1 MTMRLLVTGANGF
14 LGQVIL
20 RDAIHANLSVVATD
34 RHAQS
39 TTENVI
45 YHGADI
51 LQPSS
56 FSSIIKEF
64 DVIIHVAGLVHL
76 LDRSKISPTLLMKVN
91 AEGTKNIAH
100 MAAKRDVRH
109 FILISSVSVYG
120 GVSLNNDEN
129 ALCRPENPYAESK
142 LQAENHAIQIAHE
155 SGMNLTILRLT
166 TLYGEGDPGNVA
178 RVIRAVD
185 QSRFIWIGKGEN
197 FKSLL
202 HREDAA
208 RACMAAIQAPASGI
222 NIYNVSAPPCKMHDI
237 VSAITCA
244 LGKSVPSWHIPE
256 SFALNSAK
264 IIKKL
269 SLNRGLFSTL
279 HNTLQ
284 KWLADDYYNTDKF
297 FKDFNFQT
305 KVSLEEGMQREVVW
319 YKAKL
324 LE

>member
-20 RDAIHANLSVVATD
+20 RDAIHADLSVHATD

-56 FSSIIKEF
+56 FSSIIKDI
-64 DVIIHVAGLVHL
+64 DVIIHVAGLAHVFGT
-76 LDRSKISPTLLMKVN
+76 SNISPTLFMKVN
-91 AEGTKNIAH
+91 AEGTKNVAH
-100 MAAKRDVRH
+100 MATKRGISH

-120 GVSLNNDEN
+120 SVSHNNDEN
-129 ALCRPENPYAESK
+129 AICRPEGPYAESK
-142 LQAENHAIQIAHE
+142 LQAENYAIQIAKE
-155 SGMNLTILRLT
+155 SGMNLTILRLA

-178 RVIRAVD
+178 RVIRSVD
-185 QSRFIWIGKGEN
+185 QSRFIWIGQGEN
-197 FKSLL
+197 LKSLL

-208 RACMAAIQAPASGI
+208 RACMAVIQAPASGI
-222 NIYNVSAPPCKMHDI
+222 NIYNVSAPPSKMKDI

-244 LGKSVPSWHIPE
+244 LGKSVPSWHIPA
-256 SFALNSAK
+256 SFALNSAE
-264 IIKKL
+264 IIKNI
-269 SLNRGLFSTL
+269 SLNRGLFNTL
-279 HNTLQ
+279 HNALQ

-297 FKDFNFQT
+297 CKTFNYQT
-305 KVSLEEGMQREVVW
+305 KVSLEEGIRREVGW
-319 YKAKL
+319 YRANL